1 MRSLHRLKTVALI
14 ASACRSNVSSSFS
27 IGSDTSARSSLLAS
41 NHSARFTR
49 MKAFSGDGSGGPDW
63 AVLTGNGGVVVGLR
77 GRGLLPGLS
86 MRGESG
92 LEDFEVSVSDS
103 YSLLLILI
111 GIVIVVS
118 ADVKCFST
126 TSVP

>member
-41 NHSARFTR
+41 NHFTR